1 MIRYLNEIKRADGRD
16 TQKQK
21 SANAQGSARWI
32 AKCCRHSAQSG
43 IILAANFRLSPAP
56 SFRQSGGMKS
66 NALWGK
72 FDDAT
77 AAVMADGA
85 RVFGML
91 WKSAW
96 IAGGGPSIASSKLGT
111 IAADKL
117 KELYEDAELVPSFVL
132 DEIEAVLK

>member
-1 MIRYLNEIKRADGRD
+1 
-16 TQKQK
+16 
-21 SANAQGSARWI
+21 
-32 AKCCRHSAQSG
+32 
-43 IILAANFRLSPAP
+43 
-56 SFRQSGGMKS
+56 MKS

-96 IAGGGPSIASSKLGT
+96 IAGGGPSIASSKLVT

-117 KELYEDAELVPSFVL
+117 KELYEDADLVPSFVL